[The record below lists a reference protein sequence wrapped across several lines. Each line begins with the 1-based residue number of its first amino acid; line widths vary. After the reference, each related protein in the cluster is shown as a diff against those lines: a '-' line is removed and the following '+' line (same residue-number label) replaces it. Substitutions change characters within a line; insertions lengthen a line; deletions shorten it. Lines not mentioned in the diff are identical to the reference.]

1 MIDLEQILVIGI
13 GLLVL
18 ALYFSAL
25 ALTIDWQRAAE
36 RWGRAAKYWRVLWK
50 QADERDRD
58 VMVWTMRAAWVWVLI
73 VVGVVL

>member
-1 MIDLEQILVIGI
+1 MIDRLAVLIL

-18 ALYFSAL
+18 ALYFSML
-25 ALTIDWQRAAE
+25 AVTIDWQRAAK
-36 RWGRAAKYWRVLWK
+36 RLSRVVKETRVTWQ

>member
-1 MIDLEQILVIGI
+1 MIDRLAVLIL

-18 ALYFSAL
+18 ALYFSML
-25 ALTIDWQRAAE
+25 AVTIDWQRAAK
-36 RWGRAAKYWRVLWK
+36 RLSRVVKETRVTWQ

-73 VVGVVL
+73 AVGVRGW